1 MIEILEFIFK
11 EDSYEYKDLWYLEFM
26 EIGLEIPN

>member
-1 MIEILEFIFK
+1 MSKLTFK